1 MCIGFA
7 SIDIYRK
14 LAVRSGSVPVARYK
28 NRGGS
33 VLFGSENCRFASV
46 PITGPAGVA
55 PVRFAPVPVRF
66 CSVRSGSVRGPSCS
80 LGGSV
85 LFGSLL
91 FGSWLS
97 GSVRGHP
104 GCMR

>member
-1 MCIGFA
+1 MN
-7 SIDIYRK
+7 RK
-14 LAVRSGSVPVARYK
+14 LPVRFGSVPVARYK

-46 PITGPAGVA
+46 PITGLAGVA

-104 GCMR
+104 AKLV